1 MGINKINKISM
12 SINTK
17 NIRANP
23 IFVENFGVNN
33 TMTNGAEWED
43 PTFSLIAETEVG
55 AISPVSW
62 ALVGSSV
69 ASDFMDAI
77 LAGFDGGAKPD
88 ASAYPGWS
96 DGYQVW
102 ATL

>member
-1 MGINKINKISM
+1 M

-23 IFVENFGVNN
+23 IFVENFGRNN
-33 TMTNGAEWED
+33 TMTNGQEWED
-43 PTFSLIAETEVG
+43 PTTSLIAETEIA

-62 ALVGSSV
+62 ALVGSSDYSYYI
-69 ASDFMDAI
+69 AAIQAGLFDAEE
-77 LAGFDGGAKPD
+77 PD
-88 ASAYPGWS
+88 KKSWPSWS

-102 ATL
+102 AALTW

>member
-1 MGINKINKISM
+1 M

-43 PTFSLIAETEVG
+43 PTVSLIAETEVG

-62 ALVGSSV
+62 SLVGTSYV
-69 ASDFMDAI
+69 DAI
-77 LAGFDGGAKPD
+77 MDRLFEGKKPD

>member
-1 MGINKINKISM
+1 M

-23 IFVENFGVNN
+23 MFVENYGVNN
-33 TMTNGAEWED
+33 TMTTGAEWED
-43 PTFSLIAETEVG
+43 PTSTLIAETEVG

-62 ALVGSSV
+62 ALVGSS
-69 ASDFMDAI
+69 DAGI
-77 LAGFDGGAKPD
+77 IAAIQAGFNDGAAPD
-88 ASAYPGWS
+88 KTTWPGWS